1 MLSTSHSLLD
11 EIRTTADGSCWEKFV
26 HLYTPV
32 LGAWADRLGL
42 PTADAQDLVQDVF
55 VLLVRKIAL
64 YQRSEQ
70 GRFRDWLRTVLTNR
84 YRERLRKRT
93 PELAPMN
100 RVDDQA
106 EDPAESFWE
115 DEYRRLVAARA
126 LEFLRES
133 FEEHVWRAFWVT
145 TVEGRST
152 AETASELGMTT
163 GAVYVARSRV
173 LTKLRREFDG
183 FLE

>member
-11 EIRTTADGSCWEKFV
+11 EIRSTSDGDCWARFV

-42 PTADAQDLVQDVF
+42 ETADAQDLVQDVF
-55 VLLVRKIAL
+55 TLLVRKISL
-64 YQRSEQ
+64 YQRTEQ
-70 GRFRDWLRTVLTNR
+70 GRFRDWLRTVLNNR
-84 YRERLRKRT
+84 YRERMRKRT
-93 PELAPMN
+93 PELASMN

-115 DEYRRLVAARA
+115 DEYRKLVVARA
-126 LEFLRES
+126 LEFLRDS

-152 AETASELGMTT
+152 ADAASELGMSP

-173 LTKLRREFDG
+173 LTKLRREFEG

>member
-1 MLSTSHSLLD
+1 
-11 EIRTTADGSCWEKFV
+11 
-26 HLYTPV
+26 
-32 LGAWADRLGL
+32 
-42 PTADAQDLVQDVF
+42 
-55 VLLVRKIAL
+55 
-64 YQRSEQ
+64 
-70 GRFRDWLRTVLTNR
+70 
-84 YRERLRKRT
+84 
-93 PELAPMN
+93 MN

-115 DEYRRLVAARA
+115 DEYRRLVVARA
-126 LEFLRES
+126 LEFLHDS

-152 AETASELGMTT
+152 ADAASELGMSP

-173 LTKLRREFDG
+173 LTKLRREFEG